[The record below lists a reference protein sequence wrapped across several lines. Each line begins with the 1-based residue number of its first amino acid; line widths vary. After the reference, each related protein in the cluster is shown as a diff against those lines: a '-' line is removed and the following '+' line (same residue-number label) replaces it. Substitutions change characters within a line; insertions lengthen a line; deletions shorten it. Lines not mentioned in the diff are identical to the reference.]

1 MIVHSSLVLFISTL
15 FFVSITPS
23 LCISL
28 VMSVGIRRT
37 LWMIIGEVIGVVA
50 VAIFVVVGVASVMLK
65 YPDIFTL
72 VKYLVAL
79 LY

>member
-1 MIVHSSLVLFISTL
+1 
-15 FFVSITPS
+15 
-23 LCISL
+23 
-28 VMSVGIRRT
+28 MSVGIRRT

>member
-50 VAIFVVVGVASVMLK
+50 VAIFVVDGVASVMLK

>member
-37 LWMIIGEVIGVVA
+37 LWMIIGEVIGVGA
-50 VAIFVVVGVASVMLK
+50 VAIFVVDGVASVMLK